1 MSEITYISEE
11 LVMDGNL
18 DSAGSSVVVAGRFKG
33 ELRAKDVL
41 LEANSIFDGTLIADK
56 VTLGGL
62 VKGEVSANTLNVASS
77 AKVEGNLKTNALSI
91 DFLRFELLNP
101 EFETN
106 SVILFFSDWRRQ
118 KSGLCRGSEEPWL
131 FLP

>member
-11 LVMDGNL
+11 LVMEGNL

-41 LEANSIFDGTLIADK
+41 LEANSIFDGNLIADK

-62 VKGEVSANTLNVASS
+62 VKGEVAANTLNVASS
-77 AKVEGNLKTNALSI
+77 AKVEGNLNLSREKKHSRRN
-91 DFLRFELLNP
+91 DYYHRGESNLN
-101 EFETN
+101 
-106 SVILFFSDWRRQ
+106 
-118 KSGLCRGSEEPWL
+118 KSKSTVAIGQGLVRSQVR
-131 FLP
+131 